1 MQKDSLIAL
10 QQIAARCNKV
20 ENAFEGLILP
30 ESEAIFYSTSYTGLS
45 NEMWYN
51 RAIWLSRHVLD
62 IVFHLDATN
71 ESLFQHLQNL
81 GPDIWL
87 TCLRARC
94 AYTEKSFSYMAC

>member
-1 MQKDSLIAL
+1 MHLRDSSY
-10 QQIAARCNKV
+10 QNQRQYFTV
-20 ENAFEGLILP
+20 LP
-30 ESEAIFYSTSYTGLS
+30 YTGLS

-87 TCLRARC
+87 TCLRAHC
-94 AYTEKSFSYMAC
+94 AYTEKSFSHMAC